1 MDLRQLNALVAIA
14 DHGSFSSAA
23 RALHTVQSN
32 ISNHIARLE
41 QELGSTLVDRSTGE
55 LTEEGLAVAE
65 RARRVQQELTAIDA
79 DVRSLRDEVS
89 GAVRIGVIGTTA
101 RWLVPI
107 LLDAMERDYPKVD
120 IVVVDATTTSLVPQL
135 VNGRVHLAV
144 VNLPVDEPEVRVEP
158 LFDEDAVLVVPAGH
172 PFHDR
177 EGVSLSELDD
187 VPLLLSAP
195 GTAFRHR
202 LEQAAVEAGISLR
215 AQAEIDGMRLLA
227 TLAFRGFG
235 IAVLPA
241 SAAPGWVGG
250 DWTRI
255 PLAGAPGRSVGLARH
270 RRGLLPAPARVLREV
285 LRNLIRSEAESQ
297 PGVHP
302 ATGRMHPSG
311 EG

>member
-32 ISNHIARLE
+32 VSNHIARLE
-41 QELGSTLVDRSTGE
+41 QELGSNLVDRSTGE
-55 LTEEGLAVAE
+55 LTEEGLAVVE
-65 RARRVQQELTAIDA
+65 RSRRIQQELAAIDS

-89 GAVRIGVIGTTA
+89 GGARIGVIGTTA
-101 RWLVPI
+101 RWLVPL
-107 LLDAMERDYPKVD
+107 LLDAMEREHPKVE

-135 VNGRVHLAV
+135 VNGRLHLAV
-144 VNLPVDEPEVRVEP
+144 VNLPVDEPEVQVEP
-158 LFDEDAVLVVPAGH
+158 LFDEEAVLVVPRGH

-177 EGVSLSELDD
+177 ERVALAELDD

-195 GTAFRHR
+195 GTAFRRR
-202 LEQAAVEAGISLR
+202 LEQAADEAGIRLR

-235 IAVLPA
+235 TAVLPA

-250 DWTRI
+250 EWARL
-255 PLAGAPGRSVGLARH
+255 PLSGAPGRSVGLARH
-270 RRGLLPAPARVLREV
+270 RRGLLPAPARALRDVLTE
-285 LRNLIRSEAESQ
+285 LIGREAEGQ
-297 PGVHP
+297 PGIHP
-302 ATGRMHPSG
+302 ATGRDRRAG
-311 EG
+311 RR